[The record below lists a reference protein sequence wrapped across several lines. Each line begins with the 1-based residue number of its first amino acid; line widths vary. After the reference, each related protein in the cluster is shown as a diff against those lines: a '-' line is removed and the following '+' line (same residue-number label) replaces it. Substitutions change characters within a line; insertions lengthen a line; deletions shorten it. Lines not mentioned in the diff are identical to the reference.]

1 MQNVIETFNLRF
13 SYNHVPVLKGID
25 LKVPAG
31 SIFGFLGPNGA
42 GKSTTIKTLLG
53 LLQVKEGMVELFGKE
68 LNRHKVEILS
78 GIGAMVE
85 TPSLYEH
92 LSARNNLEITRHL
105 RQLPKTRIDDVLQV
119 VGLTQDAHRQVKK
132 FSTGMKQRLTLA
144 IALLGQPELLI
155 LDEPINGLD
164 PSGIIEIRTLLTRL
178 NREKGCTI
186 FLSSHILDEIERI
199 CTDVAVIKEGMF
211 LYQGTMQGLIQR
223 YQQERIR
230 IETGNPAKAG
240 QVIGTDKCNIEE
252 HILFVRINSRDD
264 IPLVVN
270 QLVSAGIEI
279 YSVQSDHS
287 DLESSFL
294 EVLQE
299 GGGE

>member
-1 MQNVIETFNLRF
+1 M
-13 SYNHVPVLKGID
+13 PVLNGID

-53 LLQVKEGMVELFGKE
+53 LLQVSEGMVELFGKE
-68 LNRHKVEILS
+68 LSRNKVEILS
-78 GIGAMVE
+78 GVGAIVE

-92 LSARNNLEITRHL
+92 LSARNNLEITRRL
-105 RQLPKTRIDDVLQV
+105 RQLPKTRIDEVLQI
-119 VGLTQDAHRQVKK
+119 VGLTEDAHRQVKK

-164 PSGIIEIRTLLTRL
+164 PSGIIEIRNLLTRL
-178 NREKGCTI
+178 NRENGCTI

-199 CTDVAVIKEGMF
+199 CTDVAVISKGTI
-211 LYQGTMQGLIQR
+211 LYQGTMQGLLQR
-223 YQQERIR
+223 YHQQRVR
-230 IETGNPAKAG
+230 IETGNPAEAMKVLG
-240 QVIGTDKCNIEE
+240 KENCTIEG
-252 HILFVRINSRDD
+252 HYLFVRINSRND
-264 IPLVVN
+264 IPLIVN
-270 QLVSAGIEI
+270 KLVMSNSVI
-279 YSVQSDHS
+279 YSVRTDHS